1 MTKLTLVIG
10 NKNYSSWS
18 LRAWLFLKQ
27 VGVPFTEVRIPLF
40 TKTTQTQLA
49 KYSPSGLVPILI
61 AGETTIW
68 DSLAICE
75 YIAETHQQG
84 WPEQPIARAQA
95 RSVAAEMH
103 SGFKALRSEMPMNCR
118 ARRVGVTPS
127 TACHANIQRILSVWQ
142 SCCQTYGG
150 EGPWLF
156 GKFSIA
162 DVMYAPLASRFVT
175 YGVSLPQIAQDYI
188 NTIFEHPGMQEW
200 IKAAEVEPEIIQE
213 SERGQ
218 PAP

>member
-1 MTKLTLVIG
+1 MSELTLVIG

-18 LRAWLFLKQ
+18 LRAWLFLQ
-27 VGVPFTEVRIPLF
+27 HVGVSFKEVRIPLF
-40 TKTTQTQLA
+40 MDTTQAQLA
-49 KYSPSGLVPILI
+49 KYSPSRLVPILI
-61 AGETTIW
+61 ADKMTIW

-84 WPEQPIARAQA
+84 WPESSLSRAQA

-103 SGFKALRSEMPMNCR
+103 SGFMALRSEMPMNCR
-118 ARRVGVTPS
+118 ARRVGVEPS
-127 TACHANIQRILSVWQ
+127 AVCQANIERILSVWE
-142 SCCQTYGG
+142 SCRRNYSQD
-150 EGPWLF
+150 GPWLF

-162 DVMYAPLASRFVT
+162 DAMYAPVASRFAT

-188 NTIFEHPGMQEW
+188 STIFEHPGMQEW
-200 IKAAEVEPEIIQE
+200 LKAAEAEPEIIQE